1 MRDRPDYLPAAWII
15 LPGWR
20 WAAAKPE
27 RVLAWFCVAIVVMF
41 GLFVIAVASGSTVL
55 LICVLI
61 ASIRP
66 AIEVTIY
73 VPRAWRAVRDATQN
87 PN

>member
-1 MRDRPDYLPAAWII
+1 MRERPEYLPAAWIR

-27 RVLAWFCVAIVVMF
+27 RVLASLCVAVAMMV
-41 GLFVIAVASGSTVL
+41 GLCLIAAASGSTFF
-55 LICVLI
+55 LICVLF
-61 ASIRP
+61 ASIRL
-66 AIEVTIY
+66 AVDVTIY
-73 VPRAWRAVRDATQN
+73 VPRAWRALRDPRQN